1 MAYWGIVCCME
12 RRVSQ
17 WMHDV
22 FWALK
27 YFLRAQQLS
36 QLSKLTTISNIFII
50 VDLASIIKKF
60 FINHCNSHLSI
71 AWISVLNWFQT
82 ICFFFG
88 LRQCDTNTRF
98 YLVNW
103 CTDNCSL
110 IRSAFEVRA
119 FHNIWD
125 NDDNYIWDFIWNAF
139 VAFFFVLYTCFN
151 SCVLN

>member
-1 MAYWGIVCCME
+1 MSESSSSQCQIVNNFQCIYHC
-12 RRVSQ
+12 RHLLYR
-17 WMHDV
+17 
-22 FWALK
+22 F
-27 YFLRAQQLS
+27 
-36 QLSKLTTISNIFII
+36 
-50 VDLASIIKKF
+50 F

-71 AWISVLNWFQT
+71 AWISILNWFQT
-82 ICFFFG
+82 FSFFG
-88 LRQCDTNTRF
+88 LRQYDTDTWF
-98 YLVNW
+98 YLLNW

-151 SCVLN
+151 SCVFNFHTRPLNCDSINNPALMKDKHVRIHSW